1 MMHRLRTL
9 RRNSSGIAAVEFA
22 FVAPIFMFMTTGAID
37 MGYIQWGR
45 SQLSGAAQV
54 AGRKIIQSKSG
65 TTAQRK
71 AAFTKRITDS
81 MVSFKKPASQ
91 ALDIQIRKYSNFS
104 SMAPEPFDDGSI
116 DADKNGQPDGVKNGK
131 YDKGETFSDKNANN
145 KWDEDIGITDD
156 LGGVGDVIK
165 VDVSY
170 PLKPLFSYNAA
181 LFGKGGAITIKA
193 ATVFRN
199 EPE

>member
-1 MMHRLRTL
+1 MKHLLTRLR
-9 RRNSSGIAAVEFA
+9 RSSGGIAAVEFA
-22 FVAPIFMFMTTGAID
+22 FVAPVFMFMTTGAID

-45 SQLSGAAQV
+45 SQLSGAAQH

-65 TTAQRK
+65 TSAERK
-71 AAFTKRITDS
+71 ADFAKCITDS
-81 MVSFKKPASQ
+81 MKSFKKPASQ
-91 ALDIQIRKYSNFS
+91 DLKIEIRKYSNFS
-104 SMAPEPFDDGSI
+104 SMAPEPFEDGSI
-116 DADKNGQPDGVKNGK
+116 DADRNGRPDNVKNGK
-131 YDKGETFSDKNANN
+131 YDLGETFTDKNANN
-145 KWDEDIGITDD
+145 KWDNDIGITDD

-170 PLKPLFSYNAA
+170 PLKPLFSHNAS